1 MVEAQLEQQ
10 KKKLVKVGIMAEEEI
25 LIDSTQA
32 NYVAQVLGKYGPWK
46 LGWAYFTEER
56 LIIVTGF
63 FSENIF
69 IPYVKIR
76 ELEKCSQG
84 LLPTGIVINHENVQ
98 TGELESLKLSL
109 IKRDKWMEL
118 MREKAGL

>member
-1 MVEAQLEQQ
+1 MIEAQLEQQ
-10 KKKLVKVGIMAEEEI
+10 KKKLVKAGIMEQEEI

-32 NYVAQVLGKYGPWK
+32 NYVDQVLGKFGPWK

-56 LIIVTGF
+56 LIIVTV
-63 FSENIF
+63 SENIF

-84 LLPTGIVINHENVQ
+84 LLPTGIVITYENVQ
-98 TGELESLKLSL
+98 TGELECLKISLM
-109 IKRDKWMEL
+109 KRDQWMEL